1 MKKILSLTLVLLM
14 IFSLTFMASCN
25 DEEPE
30 QMLYTEDVTLGTGTG
45 TLLFTVEHIDGTKIN
60 FTIKT
65 DKTILAEALLEHGL
79 IEGPVESYGIYVKK
93 VNGITQDYDKDGTY
107 WSLLIDGEYAMAG
120 ADFTDITPGVRYTF
134 KASR

>member
-1 MKKILSLTLVLLM
+1 MKKLLSLTLALLM
-14 IFSLTFMASCN
+14 VFGMSIFAVSCG
-25 DEEPE
+25 DEAEE
-30 QMLYTEDVTLGTGTG
+30 MMYKEDTVLGEGANV
-45 TLLFTVEHIDGTKIN
+45 LLFTVEHIDGTEIN
-60 FTIKT
+60 FTINT
-65 DKTILAEALLEHGL
+65 DKTLLSDALLEHKL

-93 VNGITQDYDKDGTY
+93 VNGITQDYNKDGTY